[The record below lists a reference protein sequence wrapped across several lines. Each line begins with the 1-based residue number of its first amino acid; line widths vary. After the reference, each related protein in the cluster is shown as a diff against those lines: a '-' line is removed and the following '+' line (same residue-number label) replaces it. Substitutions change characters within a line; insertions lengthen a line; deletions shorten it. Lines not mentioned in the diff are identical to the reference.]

1 MTVDKVC
8 NMADNI
14 GRLLW
19 AGKMREKIVIG
30 GGGGGGGMDE
40 LKGGKRL
47 QSCLISRHN

>member
-14 GRLLW
+14 GRLLG
-19 AGKMREKIVIG
+19 AGKMREKILIG
-30 GGGGGGGMDE
+30 GGGWVVSMDE